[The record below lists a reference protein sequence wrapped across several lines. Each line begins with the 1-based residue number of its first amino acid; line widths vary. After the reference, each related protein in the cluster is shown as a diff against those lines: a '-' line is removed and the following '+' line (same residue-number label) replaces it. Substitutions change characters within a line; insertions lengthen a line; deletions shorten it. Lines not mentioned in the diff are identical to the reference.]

1 MAGDAALMG
10 MKVHIGI
17 ILPVLWTTRD
27 SMATAADTIALVRL
41 RTYAGLD
48 TKDRP
53 FGSYAPYSQKPLY
66 VAFKGARLKPKGG
79 RKTKSGKSMFFQG
92 GYKEYKEKSR
102 RRRTKGGVNQ
112 TAEID
117 LTLSG
122 ALMNNL
128 VTTSATKTS
137 FTIGL
142 SGAVKSYGYY
152 VNARRPFIGLSASD
166 RVKVTNAVA
175 ARIRKKLS

>member
-1 MAGDAALMG
+1 MG
-10 MKVHIGI
+10 MKVQIGI
-17 ILPVLWTTRD
+17 ILPVIWTTRD

-48 TKDRP
+48 IQDRA
-53 FGSYAPYSQKPLY
+53 FSSYAPYSETPIY
-66 VAFKGARLKPKGG
+66 VSLKGARLKPKGG

-92 GYKEYKEKSR
+92 GYREYKQKSR
-102 RRRTKGGVNQ
+102 RRRTKGGANQ

-142 SGAVKSYGYY
+142 SGAVRSYGYY
-152 VNARRPFIGLSASD
+152 VNARRPFIGLSSSD
-166 RVKVTNAVA
+166 QRKLTDAIA

>member
-1 MAGDAALMG
+1 MG
-10 MKVHIGI
+10 MKVQIGI
-17 ILPVLWTTRD
+17 ILPVIWTTRD

-48 TKDRP
+48 TQDRP
-53 FGSYAPYSQKPLY
+53 FDSYAPYSQTPIY
-66 VAFKGARLKPKGG
+66 ISMRGARLKPKGG

-92 GYKEYKEKSR
+92 GYREYKQKSR
-102 RRRTKGGVNQ
+102 RRRTKGGANQ

-142 SGAVKSYGYY
+142 SGAVRSYGYY

-166 RVKVTNAVA
+166 RRKVTDAVA
-175 ARIRKKLS
+175 ARIRKRLS